1 MNCFFKVALQVSCAM
16 ILGTTMTSSQQP
28 GTTTPKPGRYT
39 IQIFHVVPGKAVDFL
54 RFNAER
60 EQIRKEAGAPPKQWF
75 RHSDGADW
83 DYISITPLVPA
94 QEEAALQQKID
105 TITKQHHQKAGAA
118 GGMELRAL
126 LLDHTDTYVVGP
138 MTAEELLKEVE

>member
-1 MNCFFKVALQVSCAM
+1 MKLHFRSSLLVVCVSAVCALLSF
-16 ILGTTMTSSQQP
+16 SQSGIP
-28 GTTTPKPGRYT
+28 ASKPGRYT
-39 IQIFHVVPGKAVDFL
+39 IQIFHVVPGKAVEFL

-60 EQIRKEAGAPPKQWF
+60 EAIRKEAGAPPKQWF

-83 DYISITPLVPA
+83 DYISITPLVPPSE
-94 QEEAALQQKID
+94 EEALQEKID
-105 TITKQHHQKAGAA
+105 TVTKQHHLRSGAA

-126 LLDHTDTYVVGP
+126 LLDHSDTISVGP